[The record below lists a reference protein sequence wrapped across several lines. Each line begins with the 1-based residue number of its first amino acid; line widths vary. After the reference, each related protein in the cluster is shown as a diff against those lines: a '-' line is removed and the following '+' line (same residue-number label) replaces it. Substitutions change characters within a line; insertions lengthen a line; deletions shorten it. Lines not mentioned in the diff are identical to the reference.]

1 MSGFELGMAMRQ
13 NLQCIPILNTKY
25 MTDFN
30 KFMPLPEKKT
40 NLQLVGASNACAKIW
55 VVYGVCVVLLVN
67 L

>member
-30 KFMPLPEKKT
+30 KFMPLPEEKKPT
-40 NLQLVGASNACAKIW
+40 FNWLVLAMLAQKYELFTEYVS
-55 VVYGVCVVLLVN
+55 YYL
-67 L
+67 